1 MKYFIALRFSPKSLQ
16 FPKIEALQKR
26 FDHNPLKP
34 LNLEMELLPSFNLD
48 SQMSEK
54 EAHDLWEEMADQL
67 EAQWL
72 GVENAG
78 LVAFD
83 SLEFSSGKKGHD
95 LFLKANLSD
104 DFFHAQEALYED
116 LKAAGAFFKK
126 TKGDRKQP
134 EKAFESWLV
143 LGHFQAPEILES
155 ALQFSQHE
163 IQLPFYLL
171 AKGLD
176 LYETRP
182 NGQSFLV
189 RNLFTFAPTKDKIS
203 LEQYHFAGQ

>member
-1 MKYFIALRFSPKSLQ
+1 LKYFIALSFSQKSLQ
-16 FPKIEALQKR
+16 FPKIQALQKR
-26 FDHNPLKP
+26 FDQNPLKP
-34 LNLEMELLPSFNLD
+34 LSLEMELLPCFNLD
-48 SQMSEK
+48 SQMNETQASE
-54 EAHDLWEEMADQL
+54 LWEEMSEQL

-78 LVAFD
+78 LVAFNL
-83 SLEFSSGKKGHD
+83 LEFSSGKKGHD

-104 DFFHAQEALYED
+104 DFFHAQEALQES

-126 TKGDRKQP
+126 TKGDRKIP

-143 LGHFQAPEILES
+143 LGHFHAPEVLES
-155 ALQFSQHE
+155 ALQFSQQE
-163 IQLPFYLL
+163 IQLPLYLL
-171 AKGLD
+171 AQGLD